1 MSDVEFNE
9 PEYAASAHASRQRKE
24 SRFERL
30 VFSTGLAKDS
40 KGAQRVLLI
49 ASVIMLI
56 IAGFLLWPKSQ
67 PAPVP
72 VPPITTP

>member
-9 PEYAASAHASRQRKE
+9 PQYAASARVSRQNKQ
-24 SRFERL
+24 SSFEKI
-30 VFSTGLAKDS
+30 VISTGLAKDS

-49 ASVIMLI
+49 ISILMLI
-56 IAGFLLWPKSQ
+56 IAAFVIWPKHQ

>member
-9 PEYAASAHASRQRKE
+9 PEYAATARSSRTAKQ

-30 VFSTGLAKDS
+30 VLSTGLAKDS

-49 ASVIMLI
+49 ISILMLVI
-56 IAGFLLWPKSQ
+56 AAFLMWPKHQ

>member
-9 PEYAASAHASRQRKE
+9 PQYASTNRASFANKQST
-24 SRFERL
+24 FERL
-30 VFSTGLAKDS
+30 VISTGLAKDS

-49 ASVIMLI
+49 ISVLMLI
-56 IAGFLLWPKSQ
+56 IAAFVIWPKHQ